1 MPHEHRAILIL
12 LALAIGGHGARQ
24 FLSSTEAAPGAI
36 RFLGDATTG
45 SPGAHRDS
53 VVAHARPLAPGE
65 RIDVDRAGLREL
77 ERLPGVGPGLAR
89 KIHADREARGAFGGP
104 EGLDRVPG
112 IGPALLARITPAATF
127 SGTPR
132 PLPGQPPAG
141 VPSASSA
148 SSASS
153 AASASSG
160 PTPIDLNTAPEATL
174 QTLPGVGPARARAI
188 VAYRE
193 AHGPF
198 ATVQAL
204 EAVPGFGPALVA
216 KVIDALGVP

>member
-1 MPHEHRAILIL
+1 MPQEHRAILIL

-24 FLSSTEAAPGAI
+24 FVSSPAAAPGAI

-89 KIHADREARGAFGGP
+89 KIHADREARGAFGSP

-153 AASASSG
+153 R
-160 PTPIDLNTAPEATL
+160 PTPLDLNTATEAAL
-174 QTLPGVGPARARAI
+174 QTLPGVGPAKARAI